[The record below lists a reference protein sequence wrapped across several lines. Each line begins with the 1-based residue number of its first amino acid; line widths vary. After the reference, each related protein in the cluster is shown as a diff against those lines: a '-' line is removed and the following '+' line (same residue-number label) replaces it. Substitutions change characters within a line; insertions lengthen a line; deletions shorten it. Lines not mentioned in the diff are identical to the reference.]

1 MRVLFVYPNSTG
13 YSRVPMGIAI
23 LSSCLKKA
31 GHQVKVF
38 DTSFYKLK
46 TKTDDQI
53 REQLG
58 QVKKTDLSKY
68 GVTFAT
74 KTKEEIFDELK
85 CCIEKYKPGLCAFSS
100 NEEQLHYAY
109 MVAENIKT
117 YSNVPIIFGGVSV
130 TTSPL
135 EIIKKAFV
143 DMACIGEGEE
153 AIVELANAMEEGK
166 DVSDIKNIWSKRN
179 GSIIKND
186 VRQLV
191 DINTLPFA
199 DVDEFS
205 DKHFYRPFDGK
216 VYRMLMFEMIR
227 GCAFRCSYC
236 NNSIM
241 MDLYKN
247 KGKFVR
253 RKGIK
258 RTIDELEYL
267 KNKYNVELFFFIDD
281 DFLHIKEAELEEL
294 MKEYRRRVKV
304 PFIVQGTA
312 KLSTLKK
319 FEILKKSNCLTVAM
333 SIESGSDTIRKSI
346 LNRKVPNNVIINAF
360 QLAKKI
366 GLKANS
372 QNIIGIPDETRK
384 DIFETIEINRKCQ
397 AYSISTNFMTPFKGT
412 EIRNNSVERGY
423 IDPAFSV
430 TTGIRGRPVLK
441 LPQISDEELIGIQK
455 VFSLYVKLPKYAY
468 ALIRYC
474 ESDRIGSEFIYNK
487 LQNWMWKRTDS
498 EYN

>member
-1 MRVLFVYPNSTG
+1 
-13 YSRVPMGIAI
+13 
-23 LSSCLKKA
+23 
-31 GHQVKVF
+31 
-38 DTSFYKLK
+38 
-46 TKTDDQI
+46 
-53 REQLG
+53 
-58 QVKKTDLSKY
+58 
-68 GVTFAT
+68 
-74 KTKEEIFDELK
+74 
-85 CCIEKYKPGLCAFSS
+85 
-100 NEEQLHYAY
+100 
-109 MVAENIKT
+109 
-117 YSNVPIIFGGVSV
+117 
-130 TTSPL
+130 
-135 EIIKKAFV
+135 
-143 DMACIGEGEE
+143 MACIGEGEE

-455 VFSLYVKLPKYAY
+455 VFSLYVKLP
-468 ALIRYC
+468 
-474 ESDRIGSEFIYNK
+474 
-487 LQNWMWKRTDS
+487 
-498 EYN
+498 